1 MTRQIATI
9 CSLSMSYKMA
19 VLTKIVRYNSTVG
32 LIVSGQLNGN
42 GLTFFADDEQETSSF
57 CERDVTE
64 SRDH

>member
-1 MTRQIATI
+1 
-9 CSLSMSYKMA
+9 MSYKMA

-64 SRDH
+64 